1 MDITLKGKTTCL
13 STGPNENKFSLI
25 GFCKITV
32 HHVEFATAKCR
43 MCNDA
48 SGAVCDIYYS

>member
-48 SGAVCDIYYS
+48 SAAVCDIYNS